1 MVSKVYFASLL
12 AVGDMYF
19 DAVGVL
25 RFASAER
32 RDVCRDRAMERS
44 AWVAFEVPRRVIL
57 GWERGCGWEGETMDE
72 SSVGPSVSGRR
83 ILDETSSFWREDGM
97 SRLSLMSADR
107 SDSVDV

>member
-32 RDVCRDRAMERS
+32 RDVCRDKAMERS
-44 AWVAFEVPRRVIL
+44 AWAALEVPRRVIL
-57 GWERGCGWEGETMDE
+57 GWDEGCGWEGETTDE
-72 SSVGPSVSGRR
+72 SSVDPSMSGRR
-83 ILDETSSFWREDGM
+83 ILDETSNFWREDGM
-97 SRLSLMSADR
+97 SRLWLMCEDR
-107 SDSVDV
+107 SDSVEL